1 MRATLSRCPTTM
13 LRAATRSMLP
23 VLAAL
28 VYAVP
33 GAAQAPESPDIAPVT
48 IDGIVLFRVR
58 GIAGLPATERAS
70 QIAGRIRA
78 LAHDRSFDPASLAL
92 ASGEQYSWI
101 GSAARPVVRITDPDA
116 EIEGLDRAL
125 LAEVYRDRI
134 REAIT
139 GYRAARTREALFT
152 AARRVAVA
160 TLLSAAAIFVIWRL
174 SRWLRGW
181 LDRRFRQR
189 VQTVAIQS
197 FEVMRADRIWT
208 LVGSLVQLLAGV
220 GAVVVGILYV
230 RTVLAVLPWTRGLAS
245 DVDDWVLHPL
255 AVLGNGFVDMLP
267 DLVFLAVLFV
277 VTRYLLRLTRLFFSA
292 IRRGEVTLGKFD
304 PDWAEPTYKLLRL
317 AMIAFA
323 LIVAYPY
330 IPGSSSGAFK
340 GVSLF
345 IGVVFSLGSSSAI
358 SNIVAG
364 YTMVYRRA
372 FREGDRVK
380 VAGIVGD
387 VTNVRLQV
395 THLQTVKNE
404 EVVIPNSTILTSEI
418 VNYTTLAKTAGLILH
433 TTVGIGYETPWR
445 QVEAMLL
452 EAAARTEGLRR
463 EPQPFVLQTALGD
476 FAVTYEIN
484 VYCDDPWEMKR
495 LYSELHGNILDIFN
509 EYGVQIMTPAY
520 VGDPPEPKVV
530 PREKWHLP
538 PARKP

>member
-1 MRATLSRCPTTM
+1 
-13 LRAATRSMLP
+13 MLP

-33 GAAQAPESPDIAPVT
+33 GAAQAPESLDIAPVT

-58 GIAGLPATERAS
+58 GVSALPAAERAS
-70 QIAGRIRA
+70 QIAGRIRE
-78 LAHDRSFDPASLAL
+78 LARDRSFDPASLEL
-92 ASGEQYSWI
+92 ANREQDTWI

-125 LAEVYRDRI
+125 LAEVYHGRI
-134 REAIT
+134 RAAIT
-139 GYRAARTREALFT
+139 DYRTARTREALFT

-189 VQTVAIQS
+189 VHAVAIQS
-197 FEVMRADRIWT
+197 FEVMRADRIWA
-208 LVGSLVQLLAGV
+208 LVSSLVRLLAGLAVLMV
-220 GAVVVGILYV
+220 GLLYA
-230 RTVLAVLPWTRGLAS
+230 RTLLAVLPWTRGLAS
-245 DVDDWVLHPL
+245 EVDNWVLHPL
-255 AVLGNGFVDMLP
+255 AVLGTGFVNTLP
-267 DLVFLAVLFV
+267 DLVFLAVLYV
-277 VTRYLLRLTRLFFSA
+277 VTRYVLRLTRLFFGA
-292 IRRGEVTLGKFD
+292 IGRGEVTLGSFD
-304 PDWAEPTYKLLRL
+304 PDWAEPTYKLLRV

-358 SNIVAG
+358 SNIIAG
-364 YTMVYRRA
+364 YMMVYRRA

-380 VAGIVGD
+380 IAGITGD

-395 THLQTVKNE
+395 THLRTLKNE
-404 EVVIPNSTILTSEI
+404 EVVVPNSTILSSEI
-418 VNYTTLAKTAGLILH
+418 VNYTTLAKTDGLILH

-452 EAAARTEGLRR
+452 EAATRTEGLRR
-463 EPQPFVLQTALGD
+463 EPKPFVLQTALGD

-484 VYCDDPWEMKR
+484 VYCDDPRAMAR
-495 LYSELHGNILDIFN
+495 LYTALHRNVLDVFN

-520 VGDPPEPKVV
+520 EGDPPEPKVV
-530 PREKWHLP
+530 PRDRWHLA
-538 PARKP
+538 PATGPGATSPRRDDEGR